1 MVKTDQIKYNLAYKR
16 IMRGRLQ
23 FMRNG
28 VFFGE
33 RFEEVEAL
41 TAVDI
46 LRRAGYDVETVSVS
60 HSHHVGGAH
69 SIIVKTD
76 FVVDEVWFKTYDMLV
91 LPGGAG
97 HKNLEKCD
105 LLMKYISKFNEEGKF
120 LAAICASPSILGKAG
135 VLKGKKV
142 TCFPGFE
149 DKCIGATVLNEEAV
163 LDQNIITGRSAG
175 CAVSFALKIIEA
187 IDGKEAAQK
196 MAEQICYDH
205 F

>member
-1 MVKTDQIKYNLAYKR
+1 MR
-16 IMRGRLQ
+16 I
-23 FMRNG
+23 G

-41 TAVDI
+41 ATVDI
-46 LRRAGYDVETVSVS
+46 LRRAGYDVETVSVG

-105 LLMKYISKFNEEGKF
+105 LLMKYVSKFNQEGKF
-120 LAAICASPSILGKAG
+120 LAAICASPSILGRAG

-149 DKCIGATVLNEEAV
+149 DQCLGATVVSEEAV
-163 LDQNIITGRSAG
+163 LDGNIITGRSAG
-175 CAVSFALKIIEA
+175 CAVPFALKIIEA
-187 IDGKEAAQK
+187 IDGKERAQK
-196 MAEQICYDH
+196 MAEELCYDH
-205 F
+205 LK